1 MSVNKLEFNP
11 ENAARTQFI
20 QDKIARAVLPFRENT
35 EAALVVIALVR
46 CARILLDL
54 YPAKAR
60 GELLEVITLY
70 LTGETPMV
78 IDTPDLDTLTKFR
91 KH

>member
-1 MSVNKLEFNP
+1 MSVNKLEFNA

>member
-1 MSVNKLEFNP
+1 MSVNKLEFNE
-11 ENAARTQFI
+11 ENAARTQWI

-35 EAALVVIALVR
+35 EAAIVVLALIR

-54 YPAKAR
+54 YPKQAR
-60 GELLEVITLY
+60 ADLLEVIVLY
-70 LTGETPMV
+70 LTGSTPAV
-78 IDTPDLDTLTKFR
+78 IDTPDLSVLTKFQ